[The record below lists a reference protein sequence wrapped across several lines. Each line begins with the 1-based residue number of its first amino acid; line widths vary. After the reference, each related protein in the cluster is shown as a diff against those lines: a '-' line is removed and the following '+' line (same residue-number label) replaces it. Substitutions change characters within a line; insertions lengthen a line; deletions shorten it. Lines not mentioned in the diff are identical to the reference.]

1 MTLNWTHFIS
11 SHHTTSLSPAVNKN
25 YGDADQTCQ
34 QNQYSKYPV
43 IDPVVLPNFNNN
55 YQRKIYN
62 CVFSCLVIKNWI
74 KGIMFMANLRQP

>member
-1 MTLNWTHFIS
+1 MTINWTHFIS

-34 QNQYSKYPV
+34 QNHLKNNYSKYPV
-43 IDPVVLPNFNNN
+43 IDPLHNFNNN
-55 YQRKIYN
+55 DQRKIYN

-74 KGIMFMANLRQP
+74 